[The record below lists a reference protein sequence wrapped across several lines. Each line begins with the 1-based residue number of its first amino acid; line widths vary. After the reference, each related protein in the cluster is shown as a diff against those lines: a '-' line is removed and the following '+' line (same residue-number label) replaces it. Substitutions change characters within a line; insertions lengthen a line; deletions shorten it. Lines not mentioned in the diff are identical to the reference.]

1 MVDRESAISRA
12 LEKSGPQL
20 LAQAKYLSCTNFCL
34 LKTDD
39 KYCRYTSYGLRSQAC
54 ICRLRATNLQHART
68 SILISCRQALF
79 RISSFISSFLWF
91 FFSPFS
97 SLYFLLF
104 FLLFPS
110 FFSFSPSSLCSLC
123 SLFFHLC
130 HLVLASLYVYSITIS
145 PSLCRRRVTG
155 HPRPSRNRATLTDL
169 LLIDASMS
177 LEAMVPFQVTHMFCH
192 WHGEISALVH
202 ASLHLSLV
210 FYSFTR

>member
-1 MVDRESAISRA
+1 MVDRENAISRA

-39 KYCRYTSYGLRSQAC
+39 KYCRYTSYDLRSQAC
-54 ICRLRATNLQHART
+54 ICCLRATNLQHART

-79 RISSFISSFLWF
+79 RISSFISSFLLF
-91 FFSPFS
+91 LFFSNFLPLFS
-97 SLYFLLF
+97 SFL
-104 FLLFPS
+104 PS
-110 FFSFSPSSLCSLC
+110 FPFLFSLSPSSLC

-130 HLVLASLYVYSITIS
+130 HLVLTSLCVYSITSS
-145 PSLCRRRVTG
+145 PSLWRRRVTG
-155 HPRPSRNRATLTDL
+155 HPRPSRNRAISTDL
-169 LLIDASMS
+169 LSIDASMS

-202 ASLHLSLV
+202 ASSHLSLV